1 MENKIIFLK
10 KELHALTNVFLLS
23 RFCLSYILSVC
34 LFIKRPVSFF
44 KWANPGL
51 FFISFCLF
59 KHTLQFLQQ
68 INVKKCPS
76 SIWCRDWNSRP
87 LEHKSLPITTR
98 PGLPP
103 NGLSL
108 YLAISVFLFL
118 PDRFSCNVAK
128 PHIQQLIKYAAPL
141 NVKSTFSTFF
151 LLH

>member
-44 KWANPGL
+44 NWANPGL

-68 INVKKCPS
+68 INGGKCPS

-103 NGLSL
+103 FESSYIMVNNFSL
-108 YLAISVFLFL
+108 LIDLHIASALVLF
-118 PDRFSCNVAK
+118 S
-128 PHIQQLIKYAAPL
+128 I
-141 NVKSTFSTFF
+141 
-151 LLH
+151 